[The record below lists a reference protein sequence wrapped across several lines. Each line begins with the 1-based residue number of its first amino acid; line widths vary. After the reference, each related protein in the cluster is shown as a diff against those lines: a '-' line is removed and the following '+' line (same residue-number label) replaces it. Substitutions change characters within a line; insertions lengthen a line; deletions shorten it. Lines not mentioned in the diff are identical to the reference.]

1 MGMNDKIA
9 VEEDILQ
16 LVSFQLLDEPFAI
29 NVAYVQEIIRIQ
41 AITDVPHAA
50 GHILGVINL
59 RGQIIPVIDLKV
71 KFGLE
76 RNENTGA
83 TRIVV
88 VNVNSTVVGMVVDS
102 VSEVIRLDS
111 GSVEPPSPVISSIDS
126 DYLQGVGK
134 QGEKMIMLLDIE
146 KILSAGGVTPTV
158 SELESNISGLLED

>member
-1 MGMNDKIA
+1 M
-9 VEEDILQ
+9 
-16 LVSFQLLDEPFAI
+16 
-29 NVAYVQEIIRIQ
+29 
-41 AITDVPHAA
+41 
-50 GHILGVINL
+50 
-59 RGQIIPVIDLKV
+59 
-71 KFGLE
+71 
-76 RNENTGA
+76 
-83 TRIVV
+83 
-88 VNVNSTVVGMVVDS
+88 NVNSTVVGMVVDS